1 MESRH
6 ISPLAEAQVQAIL
19 AGGWVRAIL
28 GARSLLQDVG
38 EVLGLLL
45 CCRFGRSAG
54 GKENRGALSSVP
66 GLLRGWQ
73 FFWAASSFPFLGE
86 FASRKLQ
93 GFSCRAIPVR
103 DASSGSASLLMSS
116 SLVR

>member
-6 ISPLAEAQVQAIL
+6 ISPLVEAQAQVIL
-19 AGGWVRAIL
+19 AGGWVRATFE
-28 GARSLLQDVG
+28 ARSLLQDVG

-45 CCRFGRSAG
+45 CCMFGWLAG
-54 GKENRGALSSVP
+54 EEENIGALSSVP

-73 FFWAASSFPFLGE
+73 FFWAASFFPFLGE
-86 FASRKLQ
+86 FVSRKLQ